1 MINELQTVVLS
12 HDINEHN
19 LSSGDVGAV
28 VHRYPDE
35 TTYEVEFVTAGGN
48 TVAVLTLTNQ
58 DIRPML
64 QNEMLHVRT
73 VAA

>member
-1 MINELQTVVLS
+1 M
-12 HDINEHN
+12 
-19 LSSGDVGAV
+19 

-35 TTYEVEFVTAGGN
+35 TTFEVEFVTAGGD
-48 TVAVLTLTNQ
+48 TLAVLTLTNQ

>member
-1 MINELQTVVLS
+1 
-12 HDINEHN
+12 
-19 LSSGDVGAV
+19 

-35 TTYEVEFVTAGGN
+35 ATYEVEFVTAGGN

-64 QNEMLHVRT
+64 QNKMLHVRA